1 MVENSSSIKDRILKI
16 PASKGLSKEKFF
28 EILGVSYGNFK
39 GKSKTSSLSS
49 DVIVEISSIFPD
61 VNIEWLLSGK
71 GPMLKEETRQNT
83 DLSAGNK
90 VVPLIPLHAMAGQ
103 GIGSTTVMDYDIST
117 GYVVPDFKGVD
128 FMIKVKG
135 SSMQPKYNSGD
146 VVACKKLNLADI
158 FFQWNKVY
166 VLDTEQGALIK
177 RVRKGSDDNHILIV
191 SDNDKYEPFQLHLSK
206 IHAIAIVMGVI
217 RLE

>member
-1 MVENSSSIKDRILKI
+1 MSSVSRIVDFIESQRIKKSVFYRKTGMSNGYLDKVKELGADKYASIISNY
-16 PASKGLSKEKFF
+16 P
-28 EILGVSYGNFK
+28 EIN
-39 GKSKTSSLSS
+39 
-49 DVIVEISSIFPD
+49 PD
-61 VNIEWLLSGK
+61 WLLTGK
-71 GPMLKEETRQNT
+71 GSMLKDKPSQNT
-83 DLSAGNK
+83 ALSEGNT

-103 GIGSTTVMDYDIST
+103 GIGTSAVMDYDISN

-135 SSMQPKYNSGD
+135 SSMMPKYNSGD

-177 RVRKGSDDNHILIV
+177 RVRKGSDKDHILIV
-191 SDNDKYEPFQLHLSK
+191 SDNDKYEPFELHLSK